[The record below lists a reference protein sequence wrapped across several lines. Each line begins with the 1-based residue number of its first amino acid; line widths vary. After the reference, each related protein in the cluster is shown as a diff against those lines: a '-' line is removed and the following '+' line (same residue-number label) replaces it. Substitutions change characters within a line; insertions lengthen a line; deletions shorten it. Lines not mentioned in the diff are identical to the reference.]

1 VITHNEVRPT
11 PESDLD
17 QQAAATDRSISIVI
31 QRRSVLFGL
40 LLIATGLFC
49 IDLTIQT
56 VDSFREQGWFLW
68 PHLLR
73 FFNLDG
79 ESSFPT
85 WYAVT
90 LLSGSALLTGLIALV
105 EHRRSTR
112 FRWHWALLT
121 LLITGFSIDEGAKIH
136 DSSTGT
142 PLRDIIGTSGLLYYA
157 WVIPALISA
166 LVVAL
171 MFARFMLTLPA
182 RTRALFALAAFVFL
196 IGAIGFEMVSGWYA
210 DRHPDQMLTYATLAS
225 IEEFFEMCGV
235 ILLIAGLLDYADRE
249 LERTDIIWRQEERR
263 Q

>member
-1 VITHNEVRPT
+1 VITRNRVRPT

-17 QQAAATDRSISIVI
+17 QQAEKTDRSISII
-31 QRRSVLFGL
+31 IRRRSILLGL

-56 VDSFREQGWFLW
+56 VDSIREPGWFLW

-73 FFNLDG
+73 FFDLDG
-79 ESSFPT
+79 ESSLPT

-112 FRWHWALLT
+112 FRRHWALLA

-157 WVIPALISA
+157 WVIPALISV

-171 MFARFMLTLPA
+171 MFAHFMLALPG
-182 RTRALFALAAFVFL
+182 RTRVLFTLAAFVFL
-196 IGAIGFEMVSGWYA
+196 SGAIGFEMVSGWYT
-210 DRHPDQMLTYATLAS
+210 DRHPDQTLTYATLAS

-235 ILLIAGLLDYADRE
+235 ILLIAGLLDYAGRA
-249 LERTDIIWRQEERR
+249 LERTDIIWRQDER